1 MADPLP
7 IRVEGV
13 DEVVGKL
20 LLAPKAVR
28 DAVFRAVE
36 TSAAKVTARAKAK
49 LSDDVL
55 HVQTGRLRRSIH
67 YVIGGSET
75 APTATIGTNVEY
87 AAIHEF
93 GGRTG
98 PHVIEAVNARVLA
111 FPGRDGRMHFAPRV
125 NHPGSRMPER
135 SFLRSALAVEAA
147 GIRERIEQSVKGVLP

>member
-1 MADPLP
+1 MAQLP

-13 DEVVGKL
+13 DEVVGRL

-36 TSAAKVTARAKAK
+36 RSAAAVTARAKAK

-55 HVQTGRLRRSIH
+55 HVRTGRLRRSVH
-67 YVIGGSET
+67 YAMTGTEAT
-75 APTATIGTNVEY
+75 PTAAIGTDVEY

-93 GGRTG
+93 GGQTKS
-98 PHVIEAVNARVLA
+98 HVIEAVNARVLA
-111 FPGRDGRMHFAPRV
+111 WPGADGQMHFAASV

-135 SFLRSALAVEAA
+135 SFLRSALADEAA
-147 GIRERIEQSVKGVLP
+147 AIRERINEAVKGALP